1 MITNLTDVPALVV
14 TLGKYLSESTDRSQT
29 ELGAANTMRLLDL
42 LTKPTTID
50 NIPDLPDL
58 NADET
63 SKLSPLIAFVDDNAG
78 HIQTLKDTI
87 GEYL

>member
-1 MITNLTDVPALVV
+1 MITSLTDVPALVV
-14 TLGKYLSESTDRSQT
+14 TLEKYLSESTDRSQT

-42 LTKPTTID
+42 LTKPPKIN
-50 NIPDLPDL
+50 NIPDL

-63 SKLSPLIAFVDDNAG
+63 SKLSPLIVFVDDNAE
-78 HIQTLKDTI
+78 HIQTLKTI

>member
-1 MITNLTDVPALVV
+1 MITSLTDVPALVV
-14 TLGKYLSESTDRSQT
+14 TLGKYLSESIDRPQT

-42 LTKPTTID
+42 LTKPTRIG
-50 NIPDLPDL
+50 NIL
-58 NADET
+58 NLNTDET
-63 SKLSPLIAFVDDNAG
+63 SKLFPLIAFVDDNAG